1 MQRRAVW
8 RRFGV
13 ALILGL
19 LTVTGA
25 RTLRAQE
32 ADGKKV
38 FTTIC
43 AACHQQSGE
52 GVEAM
57 FPPLAGSEWAT
68 GDEAKLVRIILQG
81 LIGPIEVAGEPFAGA
96 MPGWADMLKDAEVA
110 AVATYIRNS
119 WGNKAAPVTAATV
132 TEIRKATTTRKTP
145 WTAADLAQVPA
156 TVKK

>member
-13 ALILGL
+13 ALIVGL

-25 RTLRAQE
+25 RALRAQE

-52 GVEAM
+52 GVEAT
-57 FPPLAGSEWAT
+57 FPPLAGSEWAM

-96 MPGWADMLKDAEVA
+96 MPGWADMLKDNEVA
-110 AVATYIRNS
+110 AVLNS
-119 WGNKAAPVTAATV
+119 QGDDD
-132 TEIRKATTTRKTP
+132 TEDAVDCRRSRASSGSG
-145 WTAADLAQVPA
+145 QEVM
-156 TVKK
+156 